1 MNCYEYF
8 NAMQVGLPFNTVI
21 SNYLVDLKSYY
32 YSEIDDQ
39 KFNLRIKQSGV
50 LQQKEFKKWNWPI
63 INEILEGNLLT
74 PARLEDV
81 MKKTKFIKRLLNFF
95 MPSKQHFINMEWR
108 EENLFYARAGYN
120 LIKTLLSSKEG
131 QKALSS
137 SPGVF
142 FMFGLTFVE
151 NKDNIFHH
159 QKSFL

>member
-1 MNCYEYF
+1 MSF
-8 NAMQVGLPFNTVI
+8 NKKTSESGTGMTIIDIHF
-21 SNYLVDLKSYY
+21 YY
-32 YSEIDDQ
+32 
-39 KFNLRIKQSGV
+39 RV
-50 LQQKEFKKWNWPI
+50 I

-74 PARLEDV
+74 PQRLEDS

-95 MPSKQHFINMEWR
+95 MPSKQNFINMEWR
-108 EENLFYARAGYN
+108 EENLAFARAGYN
-120 LIKTLLSSKEG
+120 LIKTLLASKEG

-159 QKSFL
+159 RKSFLQEICDILEKEVSYLE

>member
-1 MNCYEYF
+1 ME
-8 NAMQVGLPFNTVI
+8 LVI
-21 SNYLVDLKSYY
+21 
-32 YSEIDDQ
+32 
-39 KFNLRIKQSGV
+39 KFLILIFRV
-50 LQQKEFKKWNWPI
+50 I

-74 PARLEDV
+74 PQRLEDS

-95 MPSKQHFINMEWR
+95 MPSKQNFINMEWR
-108 EENLFYARAGYN
+108 EENLPFARAGYN
-120 LIKTLLSSKEG
+120 LIKTLLASKEG

-159 QKSFL
+159 RKSFLQEICDILEKEVYYLE